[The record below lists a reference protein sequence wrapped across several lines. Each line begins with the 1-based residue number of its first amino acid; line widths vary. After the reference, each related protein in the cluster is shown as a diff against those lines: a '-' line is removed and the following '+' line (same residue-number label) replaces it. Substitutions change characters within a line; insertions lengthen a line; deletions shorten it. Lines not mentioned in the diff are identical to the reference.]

1 MEVMALAPFRE
12 AVDAVALAGGEALKQ
27 CYQCGLCT
35 GTCPW
40 NLVKSFPVRKLIHQ
54 SQLGL
59 VDFEGEDTWTCATCR
74 ACVAR
79 CPRGVAI
86 IDIMRALR
94 NIVAEMGAGHLPDS
108 LRVTLK
114 NIAGTGNPYGEPAD
128 KRTDWVSEGQGPSPA
143 TEAEVLYYSCCVPA
157 YDPSVRRVAR
167 ATASVLH
174 KAKVK
179 YALAGE
185 RENCC
190 GESVR
195 KSGNETLFQ
204 KLARNNIAA
213 FTETGLGRIVVT
225 SPHCLYTFKNEYP
238 QLGGEFEVIH
248 YTELMAEL
256 LKEGRLKPTRPV
268 EARVTY
274 HDPCY
279 LGRHSGIYD
288 APRQVL
294 QSIPGIELVEMP
306 DHGPDSICCGG
317 GGGRI
322 WMETRKGER
331 LSDLRLDQAA
341 DTGATILAAA
351 CPYCILNFEDSILT
365 TDRLGR
371 IVVKDISELVA
382 QSL

>member
-1 MEVMALAPFRE
+1 MVVAPFRE
-12 AVDAVALAGGEALKQ
+12 AIDAVALAGGEALKQ

-40 NLVKSFPVRKLIHQ
+40 NLVKTFPTRKLIHQ
-54 SQLGL
+54 AQLGL
-59 VDFEGEDTWTCATCR
+59 VDFESEDTWTCATCR

-86 IDIMRALR
+86 IDIMMALR

-114 NIAGTGNPYGEPAD
+114 NIAGTGNPLGEPAERRTAWINPPEVTPVD
-128 KRTDWVSEGQGPSPA
+128 KD
-143 TEAEVLYYSCCVPA
+143 AEILYFSCCIPA
-157 YDPSVRRVAR
+157 YDPNVQRVAR
-167 ATASVLH
+167 STARVLH
-174 KAKVK
+174 KAGVRF
-179 YALAGE
+179 AVIGA
-185 RENCC
+185 RESCC

-195 KSGNETLFQ
+195 KSGNESLFQ
-204 KLARNNIAA
+204 KLAQSNIAA
-213 FTETGLGRIVVT
+213 FAESGINKIVVT
-225 SPHCLYTFKNEYP
+225 SPHCYYTFKNEYP
-238 QLGGEFEVIH
+238 KLGGNFEVIH
-248 YTELMAEL
+248 YTEYMLGL
-256 LKEGRLKPTRPV
+256 LREGRLKLTKPV
-268 EARVTY
+268 NAKVTY

-288 APRQVL
+288 APREL
-294 QSIPGIELVEMP
+294 LESIPGIELVEMP

-322 WMETRKGER
+322 WMETKKGER

-341 DTGATILAAA
+341 GTGAGILAAA

-365 TDRLGR
+365 TDRLGK
-371 IVVKDISELVA
+371 IQVKDISELLA
-382 QSL
+382 DSL

>member
-1 MEVMALAPFRE
+1 MALSPFRD

-40 NLVKSFPVRKLIHQ
+40 NLVKNFPTRKLIHQ
-54 SQLGL
+54 AQLGL
-59 VDFEGEDTWTCATCR
+59 VDFESEDAWTCATCR
-74 ACVAR
+74 ACVVK

-86 IDIMRALR
+86 IDIMRAMR

-114 NIAGTGNPYGEPAD
+114 NIAGTGNPLGEPAER
-128 KRTDWVSEGQGPSPA
+128 RTDWINDGEIPTFAQD
-143 TEAEVLYYSCCVPA
+143 AEVLYFSCCVPA
-157 YDPSVRRVAR
+157 YDPNVRRVAR
-167 ATASVLH
+167 ATARVFR
-174 KAKVK
+174 KAGVRF
-179 YALAGE
+179 AITGG

-204 KLARNNIAA
+204 KLANNNIAA
-213 FTETGLGRIVVT
+213 FTESGINRIVVT

-238 QLGGEFEVIH
+238 KLGGNFEVIH
-248 YTELMAEL
+248 YTEFMAQL
-256 LKEGRLKPTRPV
+256 LNDGRLKPSKPV
-268 EARVTY
+268 DAKVTY

-279 LGRHSGIYD
+279 LGRHSGVYD

-294 QSIPGIELVEMP
+294 RSIPGIELVEMP

-322 WMETRKGER
+322 WMETKKGER

-341 DTGATILAAA
+341 DTGASILAAA

-365 TDRLGR
+365 TNRLGQ
-371 IVVKDISELVA
+371 IEVKDISELLA
-382 QSL
+382 ESL

>member
-1 MEVMALAPFRE
+1 MPVAPFRE
-12 AVDAVALAGGEALKQ
+12 AIDAVALAGGEALKQ

-40 NLVKSFPVRKLIHQ
+40 NLVKNFPTRKLIHQ
-54 SQLGL
+54 AQLGL
-59 VDFEGEDTWTCATCR
+59 VDFESEDTWTCATCR
-74 ACVAR
+74 ACVAV

-114 NIAGTGNPYGEPAD
+114 NIAGTGNPLGEPAE
-128 KRTDWVSEGQGPSPA
+128 RRIDWINDSQVTTSTE
-143 TEAEVLYYSCCVPA
+143 EAEVLYFSCCIPA
-157 YDPSVRRVAR
+157 YDPNVRRVAR
-167 ATASVLH
+167 ATAKVLR
-174 KAKVK
+174 KAEVK
-179 YALAGE
+179 FAITGD

-195 KSGNETLFQ
+195 KAGNETLFQ
-204 KLARNNIAA
+204 KLAHNNIAA
-213 FTETGLGRIVVT
+213 FTESGINKIVVT
-225 SPHCLYTFKNEYP
+225 SPHCYYTFKNEYP
-238 QLGGEFEVIH
+238 KLGGNFEVIH
-248 YTELMAEL
+248 YTELMAQL
-256 LKEGRLKPTRPV
+256 LKEGRLKPTKAV
-268 EARVTY
+268 DAKVTY

-288 APRQVL
+288 APREIL
-294 QSIPGIELVEMP
+294 KSIPGVELVEMP

-322 WMETRKGER
+322 WMETKKGER

-341 DTGATILAAA
+341 GTGASILAAA

-365 TDRLGR
+365 TASLGR
-371 IVVKDISELVA
+371 IEVKDISELLA
-382 QSL
+382 ESL

>member
-1 MEVMALAPFRE
+1 MPIAPFRE

-40 NLVKSFPVRKLIHQ
+40 NLVKSFPTRKLIHQ
-54 SQLGL
+54 AQLGI
-59 VDFEGEDTWTCATCR
+59 VDFESEDTWTCATCR

-86 IDIMRALR
+86 IDIIRALR

-108 LRVTLK
+108 LRVTMK
-114 NIAGTGNPYGEPAD
+114 NIAGTGNPYGEPAE
-128 KRTDWVSEGQGPSPA
+128 KRTDWINDPELAPV
-143 TEAEVLYYSCCVPA
+143 TENAEILYFSCCVPA
-157 YDPSVRRVAR
+157 YDPSVRRLAR
-167 ATASVLH
+167 ST
-174 KAKVK
+174 AKVLK
-179 YALAGE
+179 KAGV
-185 RENCC
+185 RFAVIGAAENCC

-195 KSGNETLFQ
+195 KSGSETLFQ
-204 KLARNNIAA
+204 KLAQNNIAA
-213 FTETGLGRIVVT
+213 FAKSGINRIVLT
-225 SPHCLYTFKNEYP
+225 SPHCYYTFKNEYP
-238 QLGGEFEVIH
+238 KLGGNFEVIH
-248 YTELMAEL
+248 FTEYAAQL
-256 LKEGRLKPTRPV
+256 LKEGRLKPIKPLD
-268 EARVTY
+268 AKVTY

-288 APRQVL
+288 APREVL
-294 QSIPGIELVEMP
+294 RSIPGIELVEMP

-322 WMETRKGER
+322 WMETKKGER

-341 DTGATILAAA
+341 GTGASILAAA

-365 TDRLGR
+365 TASLGR
-371 IVVKDISELVA
+371 IEVKDISELLA
-382 QSL
+382 ESL

>member
-1 MEVMALAPFRE
+1 MAVAPFRE
-12 AVDAVALAGGEALKQ
+12 AIDAVALAGGEALKQ

-40 NLVKSFPVRKLIHQ
+40 NLVKDFPTRRLIHQ
-54 SQLGL
+54 AQLGI
-59 VDFEGEDTWTCATCR
+59 VDFESEDTWTCATCR

-114 NIAGTGNPYGEPAD
+114 NIAGTGNPLGEPAER
-128 KRTDWVSEGQGPSPA
+128 RTAWINSPEV
-143 TEAEVLYYSCCVPA
+143 TPVTKDAEILYFSCCIPA
-157 YDPSVRRVAR
+157 YDPNVQRVAR
-167 ATASVLH
+167 STAKVLH
-174 KAKVK
+174 KAGVRF
-179 YALAGE
+179 AVIGA
-185 RENCC
+185 RESCC

-195 KSGNETLFQ
+195 KSGNESLFQ
-204 KLARNNIAA
+204 KLAQSNIAA
-213 FTETGLGRIVVT
+213 FAESGVNKIVVT
-225 SPHCLYTFKNEYP
+225 SPHCYYTFKNEYP
-238 QLGGEFEVIH
+238 KLGGNFEVIH
-248 YTELMAEL
+248 YTEFVARL
-256 LKEGRLKPTRPV
+256 LKEGRLKLTKPV
-268 EARVTY
+268 NAKVTY

-288 APRQVL
+288 APRDIL
-294 QSIPGIELVEMP
+294 KSIPGVELVEMP

-322 WMETRKGER
+322 WMETKKGER

-341 DTGATILAAA
+341 GTGASVLAAA

-382 QSL
+382 ESL

>member
-1 MEVMALAPFRE
+1 MALAPFRE

-40 NLVKSFPVRKLIHQ
+40 NLVKSFPLRKLIHQ
-54 SQLGL
+54 AQLGL
-59 VDFEGEDTWTCATCR
+59 VDFESEDTWTCATCR

-79 CPRGVAI
+79 CPRGVAV

-114 NIAGTGNPYGEPAD
+114 NIAGTGNPLGEPAE
-128 KRTDWVSEGQGPSPA
+128 RRSDWINDAEGPSPA
-143 TEAEVLYYSCCVPA
+143 KDAEVLYFSCCVPA
-157 YDPSVRRVAR
+157 YDPNIRRVAR
-167 ATASVLH
+167 ATAKVFR
-174 KAKVK
+174 KAGVRF
-179 YALAGE
+179 AITGE
-185 RENCC
+185 QENCC

-204 KLARNNIAA
+204 KLAQGNIAA
-213 FTETGLGRIVVT
+213 FSATGLSRIVVT
-225 SPHCLYTFKNEYP
+225 SPHCLYTFRNEYP
-238 QLGGEFEVIH
+238 GLGGSFEVVH
-248 YTELMAEL
+248 YTEFMAQL
-256 LKEGRLKPTRPV
+256 VNEGRLKPVRRV
-268 EARVTY
+268 DARVTY

-288 APRQVL
+288 APRQL
-294 QSIPGIELVEMP
+294 LRSIPGVELVEMP
-306 DHGPDSICCGG
+306 ESGPDSICCGG

-322 WMETRKGER
+322 WTETRKGER

-341 DTGATILAAA
+341 ATGAGVLAAA

-365 TDRLGR
+365 TDRVGQ
-371 IVVKDISELVA
+371 IQVKDISELLA
-382 QSL
+382 DSL

>member
-1 MEVMALAPFRE
+1 MALAPFRE

-40 NLVKSFPVRKLIHQ
+40 NLVKSFPTRKLIHQ
-54 SQLGL
+54 AQMGL
-59 VDFEGEDTWTCATCR
+59 VDFESEDAWTCATCR
-74 ACVAR
+74 ACVDR

-94 NIVAEMGAGHLPDS
+94 NIVVEMGAGHLPDS

-114 NIAGTGNPYGEPAD
+114 NIAGTGNPLGEPAER
-128 KRTDWVSEGQGPSPA
+128 RTDWIIDGEIPTVAEN
-143 TEAEVLYYSCCVPA
+143 AEVLYFSCCVPA
-157 YDPSVRRVAR
+157 YDPNVRRVAR
-167 ATASVLH
+167 ATASVLR
-174 KAKVK
+174 KAGVRF
-179 YALAGE
+179 AVTGD

-213 FTETGLGRIVVT
+213 FTDSGLSRIVVT

-238 QLGGEFEVIH
+238 KLGGNFEVVH
-248 YTELMAEL
+248 YTEFMAQL
-256 LKEGRLKPTRPV
+256 LREGRLKPVKPV
-268 EARVTY
+268 DAKVTY

-279 LGRHSGIYD
+279 LGRHSGVYD
-288 APRQVL
+288 APRQL
-294 QSIPGIELVEMP
+294 LRSIPGIELVEMP
-306 DHGPDSICCGG
+306 DSGPDSICCGG

-331 LSDLRLDQAA
+331 LSDLRLEQAA
-341 DTGATILAAA
+341 ATGASVLAAA

-365 TDRLGR
+365 TDQPGR
-371 IVVKDISELVA
+371 IAVKDISELLA
-382 QSL
+382 ESL

>member
-1 MEVMALAPFRE
+1 MALAPFRD

-40 NLVKSFPVRKLIHQ
+40 NLVKSFPTRKLIHQ
-54 SQLGL
+54 AQLGL
-59 VDFEGEDTWTCATCR
+59 VDFESEDAWTCATCR
-74 ACVAR
+74 ACVAK

-86 IDIMRALR
+86 IDIMTALR
-94 NIVAEMGAGHLPDS
+94 HIVAEMGAGHLPDS

-114 NIAGTGNPYGEPAD
+114 NIAGTGNPLGEPAE
-128 KRTDWVSEGQGPSPA
+128 KRTDWINDGEAPTFSQD
-143 TEAEVLYYSCCVPA
+143 AEVLYFSCCVPA
-157 YDPSVRRVAR
+157 YDPNVRRVAR
-167 ATASVLH
+167 ATARVFR
-174 KAKVK
+174 KAGVRF
-179 YALAGE
+179 AITGD

-195 KSGNETLFQ
+195 KSGNETLFR
-204 KLARNNIAA
+204 KLAHNNIAA
-213 FTETGLGRIVVT
+213 FAESGLRKIVVT

-238 QLGGEFEVIH
+238 KLGGSFEVVH
-248 YTELMAEL
+248 YTEFMAQL
-256 LKEGRLKPTRPV
+256 LKDGRLKPTRAV
-268 EARVTY
+268 DARVTY

-279 LGRHSGIYD
+279 LGRHSGVYD

-306 DHGPDSICCGG
+306 DYGPDSICCGG

-331 LSDLRLDQAA
+331 LSDLRLEQAA
-341 DTGATILAAA
+341 GTGASILAAA

-371 IVVKDISELVA
+371 MDVKDISELLA
-382 QSL
+382 ESL